1 MVKSWGIEGSPLGC
15 GAVAAEAMLVF
26 VLILLLLLLML
37 LLLRGNKTRGRG
49 RVRRERALITQLISQ
64 GIKPF
69 LILSYR
75 CCIANINNEIP
86 G

>member
-1 MVKSWGIEGSPLGC
+1 VVKSWGIEGSPLGC

-26 VLILLLLLLML
+26 VLILLLLML
-37 LLLRGNKTRGRG
+37 LLLRGNRTRGRG

-64 GIKPF
+64 GIKSF
-69 LILSYR
+69 FILSYR
-75 CCIANINNEIP
+75 CCIANINNEIS

>member
-1 MVKSWGIEGSPLGC
+1 MVKSWGIEGSTIGC

-26 VLILLLLLLML
+26 VLILLLVLVL

-49 RVRRERALITQLISQ
+49 RVRRERVLITQLIFQ
-64 GIKPF
+64 GIKSF